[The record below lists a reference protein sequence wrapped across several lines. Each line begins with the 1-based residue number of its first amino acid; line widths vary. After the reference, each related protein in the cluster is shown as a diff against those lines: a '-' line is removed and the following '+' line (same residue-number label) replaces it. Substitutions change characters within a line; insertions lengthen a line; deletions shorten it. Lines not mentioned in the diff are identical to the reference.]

1 MWNAKTQVRLIRLED
16 VAACQVDERD
26 GSFLITVIYQSE
38 AAFSKLKLETP
49 DPVLSKEMA
58 AKLKFLINERSS
70 VDVQTQFTAYKE
82 KKVQRRK
89 TLHF

>member
-1 MWNAKTQVRLIRLED
+1 MWNTRTQVRLIQLED
-16 VAACQVDERD
+16 VASCQVAERD
-26 GSFLITVIYQSE
+26 GAFLITVVYRSD
-38 AAFSKLKLETP
+38 AAFSKLKLETS

-70 VDVQTQFTAYKE
+70 AEVQSQFNAYKE